1 MRKALFFSPYA
12 DIWVHSLPEAEIA
25 DALHDDGW
33 EISRITC
40 DRDLSEHCVSMA
52 AKGIVFSADLNTKK
66 AVCSSCI
73 HRQSLLRKSF
83 GFEDRTIGSLIS
95 EKRRGEITD
104 LIGSVTQSDWVDFE
118 LDGAPLGKMAFYDF
132 SLTNKLNTT
141 TIPDHLWPSYLSDLH
156 NSVKTYFAV
165 NALMTEQKFDVL
177 ITYNGMYATNNVA
190 GYIARQYGCTTW
202 SLQAGQHLVDRY
214 GTMYMYESTTLPV
227 FAHESREWKEDRLL
241 PVPSNAAAKVTDH
254 LLELF
259 QASNRFVYSS
269 PLVDLDI
276 DAVRA
281 TLGILPNRKVL
292 LATMS
297 SADEI
302 FGAKMAGVLKD
313 GNVAPLFEN
322 GFEWISYL
330 VEQIKDR
337 QDLHLIIRVHPR
349 EFPNKRESTLSE
361 NAKNLRELLL
371 DLPINVSVNWPE
383 QNISLYGLAHIVDVV
398 LNASSSAGIEMS
410 ALGLPVVLHRVEHM
424 LAYDPYMHPR
434 VEDRNLYMTAVDNA
448 LGGGWS
454 VDNMRSA
461 YRWWAFV
468 FTRVAVD
475 ISEGFTYPSAG
486 YISASNDSKARLKNK
501 ILTLAVKY
509 GPSIQERSHLLRRK
523 KLRNG
528 PLFSAA
534 LEGDSYVLLA
544 PRLDVLIENKSED
557 QVLAREAKR
566 LLQVLRTSSTENS
579 PLVQNFE
586 QFVADN

>member
-1 MRKALFFSPYA
+1 
-12 DIWVHSLPEAEIA
+12 
-25 DALHDDGW
+25 
-33 EISRITC
+33 
-40 DRDLSEHCVSMA
+40 
-52 AKGIVFSADLNTKK
+52 
-66 AVCSSCI
+66 
-73 HRQSLLRKSF
+73 
-83 GFEDRTIGSLIS
+83 
-95 EKRRGEITD
+95 
-104 LIGSVTQSDWVDFE
+104 
-118 LDGAPLGKMAFYDF
+118 
-132 SLTNKLNTT
+132 
-141 TIPDHLWPSYLSDLH
+141 
-156 NSVKTYFAV
+156 
-165 NALMTEQKFDVL
+165 
-177 ITYNGMYATNNVA
+177 
-190 GYIARQYGCTTW
+190 
-202 SLQAGQHLVDRY
+202 
-214 GTMYMYESTTLPV
+214 
-227 FAHESREWKEDRLL
+227 
-241 PVPSNAAAKVTDH
+241 
-254 LLELF
+254 
-259 QASNRFVYSS
+259 
-269 PLVDLDI
+269 
-276 DAVRA
+276 
-281 TLGILPNRKVL
+281 
-292 LATMS
+292 
-297 SADEI
+297 
-302 FGAKMAGVLKD
+302 MAGVLKD

-501 ILTLAVKY
+501 ILTMAVKY

-534 LEGDSYVLLA
+534 LAGDSHVLLA
-544 PRLDVLIENKSED
+544 PRLDVLTEKKSED